1 MYKYV
6 CLKSFFNYNFYKGQM
21 VRYEKDE
28 VYYLKENDIITYK
41 YEPDDKYII
50 YDLNM
55 NEMSRI
61 GEDLFIIFNTL
72 ADVRQERIDSIFN
85 DE

>member
-1 MYKYV
+1 
-6 CLKSFFNYNFYKGQM
+6 M

-28 VYYLKENDIITYK
+28 VYYLKENDFITYK

>member
-6 CLKSFFNYNFYKGQM
+6 CLKSFFNYNFYNGQM

-61 GEDLFIIFNTL
+61 GEDLFSIFNTL

>member
-1 MYKYV
+1 MKYV
-6 CLKSFFNYNFYKGQM
+6 CLKNFFNYNFYNGQM
-21 VRYEKDE
+21 AHYKKDE
-28 VYYLKENDIITYK
+28 VYLIKENDLITYK

-61 GEDLFIIFNTL
+61 GEDLFINFNTL
-72 ADVRQERIDSIFN
+72 ADVRQERMDSIFN